1 MESRKIKRLWNP
13 RNVNAIPLIFG
24 TLGSVSKTS

>member
-1 MESRKIKRLWNP
+1 MERRKIKRLWSP

-24 TLGSVSKTS
+24 ALGSVSKTS